1 MKKRNFKNGGV
12 VLKSIIGTVII
23 GGIIVCLTTG
33 CFPKVN
39 LENEQNNVL
48 ATPTQN
54 ITKTYDVLTEDWNKA
69 VYSLELGSK
78 YEIEDRRDV
87 IKLTEKLNNILNST
101 RSAKSFQKQQSCAL
115 NYDSKIYLP
124 SKLYLEYLKK
134 NELHKNVHFT
144 KDSSED
150 EIISELKKVTN
161 SKYIGKD
168 MLRKIASLSSFEY
181 YFNLNKKRFY
191 KKGFS
196 KHIKNFKTYQEA
208 LSRCILQK

>member
-1 MKKRNFKNGGV
+1 MKKRKFKNGGI
-12 VLKSIIGTVII
+12 VLNSIIGTVIV
-23 GGIIVCLTTG
+23 GGIIICLTTG
-33 CFPKVN
+33 CFPKIHIK
-39 LENEQNNVL
+39 NEQNNVL
-48 ATPTQN
+48 ATPIQN
-54 ITKTYDVLTEDWNKA
+54 KTKTYDVLTEDWNKA

-87 IKLTEKLNNILNST
+87 IKLTEKINNILNST
-101 RSAKSFQKQQSCAL
+101 MSVKTFQKQQSCAL
-115 NYDSKIYLP
+115 ENESNIYLP
-124 SKLYLEYLKK
+124 SKLYLDYLKK
-134 NELHKNVHFT
+134 NELHKNIHFT

-150 EIISELKKVTN
+150 EVISKLKEVTN

-168 MLRKIASLSSFEY
+168 MLQKIASLSSFEY

-208 LSRCILQK
+208 LNRCTLQK

>member
-1 MKKRNFKNGGV
+1 MKKINFKNEGII
-12 VLKSIIGTVII
+12 LKSIMGAVVI
-23 GGIIVCLTTG
+23 GGVIVCLVTG
-33 CFPKVN
+33 CFPKIDIRD
-39 LENEQNNVL
+39 EQNNIL
-48 ATPTQN
+48 ATPTEN
-54 ITKTYDVLTEDWNKA
+54 KAKTYDVLTEDWNKA

-78 YEIEDRRDV
+78 YEIKDRRDI
-87 IKLTEKLNNILNST
+87 IKLTKQLNNILNST
-101 RSAKSFQKQQSCAL
+101 ISAKSFQKQQSCAL
-115 NYDSKIYLP
+115 NNDSKIYLP

-134 NELHKNVHFT
+134 NELHKNVYFT

-150 EIISELKKVTN
+150 EIILELKKVTG

-196 KHIKNFKTYQEA
+196 KHIKNFKIYKEA
-208 LSRCILQK
+208 LNRCTLK

>member
-1 MKKRNFKNGGV
+1 MKKRNFKNGGI
-12 VLKSIIGTVII
+12 VLNSIIGTVVI
-23 GGIIVCLTTG
+23 GGIIVCLATG
-33 CFPKVN
+33 CFPKIDIK
-39 LENEQNNVL
+39 NEQNNVL
-48 ATPTQN
+48 ATHIQN
-54 ITKTYDVLTEDWNKA
+54 KVNTYDTLTEDWNKA

-115 NYDSKIYLP
+115 ENESNIYLP
-124 SKLYLEYLKK
+124 SKLYLDYLKK
-134 NELHKNVHFT
+134 NELQQKVHFT
-144 KDSSED
+144 KDNTED

-168 MLRKIASLSSFEY
+168 MLRKIAVLSSFEY

-196 KHIKNFKTYQEA
+196 RHIKNFKTYQEA
-208 LSRCILQK
+208 LNRCTLQK

>member
-1 MKKRNFKNGGV
+1 MKKRNFKNGGI
-12 VLKSIIGTVII
+12 VLNSIIGTVVI
-23 GGIIVCLTTG
+23 GGIIVCLVTG
-33 CFPKVN
+33 CFPKIDIK
-39 LENEQNNVL
+39 NEQNNVL

-54 ITKTYDVLTEDWNKA
+54 KVNTYDTLTEDWNKA

-87 IKLTEKLNNILNST
+87 IKLTEKLNNILNNT
-101 RSAKSFQKQQSCAL
+101 MSATTFQKQQSCAL
-115 NYDSKIYLP
+115 KNESNIYLP
-124 SKLYLEYLKK
+124 SKFYLDYLKK
-134 NELHKNVHFT
+134 NELSKNVHFT
-144 KDSSED
+144 KDNNEN

-168 MLRKIASLSSFEY
+168 MLQKIALLSSFEY

-208 LSRCILQK
+208 LNRCTLQK

>member
-1 MKKRNFKNGGV
+1 MKKRNFKNEGI
-12 VLKSIIGTVII
+12 VLNSIIGTVII
-23 GGIIVCLTTG
+23 VGIIVCLTTG

-39 LENEQNNVL
+39 LENGQNNIL
-48 ATPTQN
+48 ATSTQN
-54 ITKTYDVLTEDWNKA
+54 KVKTYDVLTDDWNKA
-69 VYSLELGSK
+69 VHLLELGSK

-87 IKLTEKLNNILNST
+87 IKLTKKLNNILNST
-101 RSAKSFQKQQSCAL
+101 MSDKAFQKQQSCAL
-115 NYDSKIYLP
+115 ENESNIYLP
-124 SKLYLEYLKK
+124 SKLYLDYLKK

-150 EIISELKKVTN
+150 EIILKLKEVTN

-181 YFNLNKKRFY
+181 YFNLKKKRFY

-208 LSRCILQK
+208 LNRCTLKK